1 MSNRFS
7 ALHIGRR
14 VSGLTLAGLLLVMA
28 ASAASLEAATADSS
42 RIYWLDLRANGA
54 VMTAAADGSN
64 PKPLITGQG
73 LNGPDGVAVDAP
85 HGKIYWTNMNEGTD
99 QGSLQRAD
107 LDGSHVEYVIKPG
120 GAHTP
125 KQLQIDP
132 VHGRLYW
139 CNRDGFTLARS
150 RLDGT
155 EPEILITGL
164 QNPVGMALDVGK
176 GLFYFSD
183 KNAQTIQRASM
194 DGAPGSLSGR
204 KDIEILFSGL
214 ARPID
219 LALDLEQGKI
229 YWTDRDEGTVHR
241 APIEIPTGKTGANRV
256 DIETLVR
263 GLNTPIGMA
272 LDLKAGKMY
281 WTEGGNGAVGRANL
295 DGSGKETLVPGKAGS
310 AGTGITFVA
319 AGTNATALAPRENAR
334 MNAQDNF
341 IGTAPARIAARPAWD
356 ALGLP
361 LRATVPRIKFAK

>member
-1 MSNRFS
+1 MSVRFPVRRFGRS
-7 ALHIGRR
+7 LAALLIIA
-14 VSGLTLAGLLLVMA
+14 T
-28 ASAASLEAATADSS
+28 ASAEASAADSS

-64 PKPLITGQG
+64 PKALITGQG
-73 LNGPDGVAVDAP
+73 LDGPDGVAVDAP
-85 HGKIYWTNMNEGTD
+85 HGKIYWTNMNEGTE

-125 KQLQIDP
+125 KQLQIDAA
-132 VHGRLYW
+132 HGRLYW

-164 QNPVGMALDVGK
+164 QNPVGMALDVDK
-176 GLFYFSD
+176 GMFYFSD
-183 KNAQTIQRASM
+183 KNAQTIRRAKM
-194 DGAPGSLSGR
+194 DAAPGSLAGR
-204 KDIEILFSGL
+204 KDIETLFSGL

-219 LALDLEQGKI
+219 LALDLGQGKI
-229 YWTDRDEGTVHR
+229 YWTDRDEGMVHR
-241 APIEIPTGKTGANRV
+241 APIEVPAGKTAANRG

-272 LDLKAGKMY
+272 LDLKAGKLY
-281 WTEGGNGAVGRANL
+281 WTEGGSGAVGRANL

-310 AGTGITFVA
+310 FGTGITFVA
-319 AGTNATALAPRENAR
+319 AGANATAMAPLANPPPTGR
-334 MNAQDNF
+334 
-341 IGTAPARIAARPAWD
+341 GPAWD

-361 LRATVPRIKFAK
+361 LRGAAPRTPLAK

>member
-1 MSNRFS
+1 MSNRFPAHRPGHRLS
-7 ALHIGRR
+7 VPCLAALLFLAAAR
-14 VSGLTLAGLLLVMA
+14 V
-28 ASAASLEAATADSS
+28 EAATADSS
-42 RIYWLDLRANGA
+42 RIYWLDLRSNGA

-64 PKPLITGQG
+64 PKALITGQG
-73 LNGPDGVAVDAP
+73 LKGPDGVAVDAP

-155 EPEILITGL
+155 EPEILVTGL

-194 DGAPGSLSGR
+194 DGAPGSLTGR

-214 ARPID
+214 TRPID
-219 LALDLEQGKI
+219 LALDLGQGKI

-241 APIEIPTGKTGANRV
+241 APIGIPAGKTAADRG
-256 DIETLVR
+256 DIETLAR

-295 DGSGKETLVPGKAGS
+295 DGSGKEILVPGRTGS
-310 AGTGITFVA
+310 FGTGITLVA
-319 AGTNATALAPRENAR
+319 VGENVTAMAPPRNAR
-334 MNAQDNF
+334 DYLT
-341 IGTAPARIAARPAWD
+341 GGGPGRITARPSWD

-361 LRATVPRIKFAK
+361 LRAAAPRILFSK

>member
-1 MSNRFS
+1 MSKCFPARN
-7 ALHIGRR
+7 LGRR
-14 VSGLTLAGLLLVMA
+14 VSVPALAALLFLTVAPV
-28 ASAASLEAATADSS
+28 EAATADSS
-42 RIYWLDLRANGA
+42 RIYWLDLRSNGV
-54 VMTAAADGSN
+54 VMTAGADGAN
-64 PKPLITGQG
+64 PKALVTGQG
-73 LNGPDGVAVDAP
+73 LDGPDGVAVDAP

-107 LDGSHVEYVIKPG
+107 LDGSHVEYVIRPG

-164 QNPVGMALDVGK
+164 QNPVGMALDVDK

-194 DGAPGSLSGR
+194 AGAPGSLAGR

-214 ARPID
+214 TRPID
-219 LALDLEQGKI
+219 LALDLGRGKI

-241 APIEIPTGKTGANRV
+241 APIGIPAGKTAANRGDV
-256 DIETLVR
+256 ETLVR
-263 GLNTPIGMA
+263 GLNTPIGIA

-281 WTEGGNGAVGRANL
+281 WTEGGSGAVGRADL
-295 DGSGKETLVPGKAGS
+295 DGTGKETLVPGKAGS
-310 AGTGITFVA
+310 FGTGITFVA
-319 AGTNATALAPRENAR
+319 AGANATGLAPRGNV
-334 MNAQDNF
+334 Q
-341 IGTAPARIAARPAWD
+341 GTLAGGAERIAARPGWD
-356 ALGLP
+356 AMGLP
-361 LRATVPRIKFAK
+361 VHVAVPRIRFLK